1 MTIYYGLLK
10 IELHAVDPEWVVPGH
25 GPVGTKKDVQK
36 ELKYFATI
44 RDHLRARIA
53 AGPSPGGA
61 AATIDMGDFMEW
73 PDADRYYGKAMR
85 MYRDL
90 TGKTFDQAATSAALD
105 MYQKMTKK

>member
-61 AATIDMGDFMEW
+61 AATNAIAANPIALNSNLGTYA
-73 PDADRYYGKAMR
+73 DALA
-85 MYRDL
+85 L
-90 TGKTFDQAATSAALD
+90 AAATA
-105 MYQKMTKK
+105 